1 MDSEDLMEQYK
12 EACLENNELKSACK
26 EMQEELDYGK

>member
-1 MDSEDLMEQYK
+1 LQDALT
-12 EACLENNELKSACK
+12 ENNELKQIAK

>member
-1 MDSEDLMEQYK
+1 LQ
-12 EACLENNELKSACK
+12 EALTENNELKQIAK

>member
-1 MDSEDLMEQYK
+1 MLEQLK
-12 EACLENNELKSACK
+12 EAIQENNELKQICK